1 MRSGLAGSAARTERC
16 ESVRQPA
23 VAPLRQQQA
32 RAERY
37 LLLQRVHV
45 QPQYQRA
52 SAHGTRHPST
62 SRWCTMRAWQ
72 ALAGGWQQLQSYPSR
87 CWARRG
93 AAARCAQIG

>member
-1 MRSGLAGSAARTERC
+1 MATSLRRREETASTNLGGSAARTERC

-52 SAHGTRHPST
+52 SAHGTRAP
-62 SRWCTMRAWQ
+62 
-72 ALAGGWQQLQSYPSR
+72 AGGAP
-87 CWARRG
+87 
-93 AAARCAQIG
+93 